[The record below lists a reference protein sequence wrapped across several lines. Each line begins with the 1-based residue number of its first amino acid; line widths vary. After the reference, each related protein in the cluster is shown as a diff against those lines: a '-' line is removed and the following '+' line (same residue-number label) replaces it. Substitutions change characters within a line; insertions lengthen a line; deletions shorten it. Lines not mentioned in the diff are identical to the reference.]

1 MPGTGTTTTRYVSH
15 EATIRAWL
23 RRALAEVATSAPA
36 DISRLASYTVRPSP
50 SGDNGLSAG
59 RSKHTANGA
68 EPQFHVL
75 VVNQSITSCGAVMT
89 WRSVPGGSAP
99 GSSRRYRYQPQRR
112 AFVSEAVGAGLALS
126 VGVTVSVE
134 VTLSVEVTVSVGAT
148 LSVGVTAET
157 SCATALAASEHAL
170 SLPSVSTAVT
180 ATL

>member
-1 MPGTGTTTTRYVSH
+1 VPGTGTTTTRYVSH

-23 RRALAEVATSAPA
+23 RRALAEVVTSAPA
-36 DISRLASYTVRPSP
+36 DILRLASYTVRPSP

-99 GSSRRYRYQPQRR
+99 GSSSGSRLPDN
-112 AFVSEAVGAGLALS
+112 
-126 VGVTVSVE
+126 
-134 VTLSVEVTVSVGAT
+134 
-148 LSVGVTAET
+148 
-157 SCATALAASEHAL
+157 LAAIGTNPNYG
-170 SLPSVSTAVT
+170 PSYPRQSVPESRCRWE
-180 ATL
+180 

>member
-1 MPGTGTTTTRYVSH
+1 
-15 EATIRAWL
+15 
-23 RRALAEVATSAPA
+23 A

-99 GSSRRYRYQPQRR
+99 GSSSGSRLPDN
-112 AFVSEAVGAGLALS
+112 
-126 VGVTVSVE
+126 
-134 VTLSVEVTVSVGAT
+134 
-148 LSVGVTAET
+148 
-157 SCATALAASEHAL
+157 LAAIGTNPNYG
-170 SLPSVSTAVT
+170 PSYPDRKSTRLNSSHVAISYAVFC
-180 ATL
+180 LKKKK